1 MAEDIVNINQK
12 NIKNKATFISKLVDS
27 LELTLSGY
35 ARDKNG
41 EKKYTGNVL
50 AGTTVITKAVGL
62 LNPFSDES
70 NLITSK
76 EKKVFYK
83 QKHEINSTFNEVLLK
98 EMGSRSKNYK
108 EIMKMFKT
116 TLQNIGDIILDS
128 KAFMS
133 SILTNPKEDLDED
146 KKDLFRD

>member
-1 MAEDIVNINQK
+1 MNDDIVNINQK

-35 ARDKNG
+35 VRNNNG
-41 EKKYTGNVL
+41 EKIYTGNVL
-50 AGTTVITKAVGL
+50 AGSVVITKAVGL
-62 LNPFSDES
+62 LSPFSDES

-76 EKKVFYK
+76 EDKIFYR

-116 TLQNIGDIILDS
+116 TLQNIGDIILES
-128 KAFMS
+128 KTFMNS
-133 SILTNPKEDLDED
+133 MLVNPREEQEED
-146 KKDLFRD
+146 KKDLFGN